1 MTQEPNDYQN
11 SGEKIDLLLKKIA
24 ALENMIL
31 MGNNVYRKEHP
42 EQIVETALEGETI
55 SEKREVVVGEVFGL
69 EMQLTNVGR
78 FPTAID
84 GIEEIL
90 PPGVEMVKS
99 PPHYPIKDSYLN
111 MNKKILKPQQV
122 EKVKFSAKA
131 LENGVFTFSPRVL
144 HTDASGVKKL
154 LSLKPV
160 VINVKK
166 VILPNR
172 VSTGFEDLD
181 DLLLGGFPTNTATIL
196 KSVSCDET
204 KLLINRFLEK
214 GLKNGETTVYLTIE
228 ARKWEKLA
236 NEYPDFH
243 IFVCNPQA
251 DITEK
256 ASQNVVKLKGV
267 ESLTEMSIPI
277 TTTLRSMTK
286 KENKPRRFCI
296 EVLSDVLLQHRA
308 VQTRRWL
315 MGLTAELKS
324 KDFTTLAFLNSGMH
338 PKEEVE
344 AILDLFEGEMEI
356 YETKLQKY
364 LRIRKML
371 GESFLET
378 ELPLRKD
385 RLTDAGAARSWK
397 YHNY

>member
-1 MTQEPNDYQN
+1 MTQEPNDYKN

-24 ALENMIL
+24 VLENMIL

-42 EQIVETALEGETI
+42 EQIAETALEGETI
-55 SEKREVVVGEVFGL
+55 SEKREVVVGEVFSL

-78 FPTAID
+78 SPTPID
-84 GIEEIL
+84 GIEKIL

-111 MNKKILKPQQV
+111 MNKKTLKPQQV

-144 HTDASGVKKL
+144 HTDASGAKKL
-154 LSLKPV
+154 LNLKPV
-160 VINVKK
+160 IINVKK

-172 VSTGFEDLD
+172 VSTGFDDLD

-236 NEYPDFH
+236 NEYPNFH
-243 IFVCNPQA
+243 IFICNPQA

-256 ASQNVVKLKGV
+256 
-267 ESLTEMSIPI
+267 
-277 TTTLRSMTK
+277 
-286 KENKPRRFCI
+286 
-296 EVLSDVLLQHRA
+296 
-308 VQTRRWL
+308 
-315 MGLTAELKS
+315 
-324 KDFTTLAFLNSGMH
+324 
-338 PKEEVE
+338 
-344 AILDLFEGEMEI
+344 
-356 YETKLQKY
+356 
-364 LRIRKML
+364 
-371 GESFLET
+371 
-378 ELPLRKD
+378 
-385 RLTDAGAARSWK
+385 
-397 YHNY
+397 